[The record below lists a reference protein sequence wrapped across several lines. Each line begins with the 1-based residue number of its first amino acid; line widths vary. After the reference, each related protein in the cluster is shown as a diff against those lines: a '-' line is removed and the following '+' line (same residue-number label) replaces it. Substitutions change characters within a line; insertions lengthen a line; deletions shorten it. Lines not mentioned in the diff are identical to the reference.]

1 MKVIPVNYSCWPPR
15 TLSGAKEGLVEDGR
29 GEPLNLPSTFKEI
42 SDSGK
47 TRTHKIILPT
57 KTLLSP

>member
-1 MKVIPVNYSCWPPR
+1 MKVIAVNYAVHARWPPR

-29 GEPLNLPSTFKEI
+29 GEPLNLPSTSKEV

-47 TRTHKIILPT
+47 T
-57 KTLLSP
+57 